1 MIEVNEP
8 EQASEAI
15 ARAFH
20 IAESGTP
27 GPVAVILP
35 EDIFDETTDAELDQ
49 PRPRVLAG
57 PRADD
62 LDRLADMLAKAERPL
77 VLVGG
82 ALLADALYD
91 DAVYADLRRFAEKW
105 VLPICPTH
113 RRPQL
118 FDALHPN
125 YGGYMGIRVPRE
137 LITEMKRADLM
148 VALGERLTDTVS
160 QSYSFPT
167 APQPQLPLVHVWPD
181 ANEVG
186 RVLASRSG
194 HRLPTRTR

>member
-1 MIEVNEP
+1 M
-8 EQASEAI
+8 
-15 ARAFH
+15 RK
-20 IAESGTP
+20 
-27 GPVAVILP
+27 
-35 EDIFDETTDAELDQ
+35 LDQ

-57 PRADD
+57 PRAAD

-91 DAVYADLRRFAEKW
+91 EAVYGDLRRFAEEW

-125 YGGYMGIRVPRE
+125 YGGYMGIRVPPT

-148 VALGERLTDTVS
+148 VALGERLTDTRQPVVQLS
-160 QSYSFPT
+160 RRAAAAT
-167 APQPQLPLVHVWPD
+167 AAGACLAGCQR
-181 ANEVG
+181 G
-186 RVLASRSG
+186 RPRVPARSR
-194 HRLPTRTR
+194 HRRRLRTRW